1 MKRLLILLTL
11 LSTFLYAGSKD
22 YVISFNQPQNDVL
35 KLNMDLVLYQ
45 LGQTTIDGTVYS
57 IIKFNSSVFT
67 QQKGYA
73 RLPFVSAAVQ
83 LPSQKD
89 MAFEIVNSEFQEINL
104 EHPLLPSRGVIYRN
118 QNPDDIPYEIDP
130 ASVTDSWYPEVLA
143 KNSLP
148 FIIRNVRGSRVEFSP
163 FQYNALQQ
171 KLRIYNKITVRL
183 YETDNPPV
191 NPLTHNAGQ
200 HLLETQG
207 MYNSVFINSAESE
220 SALPVALHGDIL
232 VITTSRDEDAIQ
244 PYIDWKRE
252 KGFNVSKKVV
262 TTGTLVKDLIQ
273 QEYDANPNLL
283 YVQLVGD
290 WADVKSELGTSSNLP
305 MDPDLGCVS
314 GSDNFPDI
322 AIGRISAESA
332 ADVTLQVNKIINY
345 EKNPATGNNWL
356 TSATGIASDQGPG
369 DDNEKDYEHE
379 DVIWNDKLDPF
390 TYDSYNTIYDPS
402 ATSADV
408 STAVNNGTGIINY
421 TGHGSSTSWGTTGF
435 SNSDVNNL
443 TNGEMLPVIF
453 SVACNNG
460 EFNQSSD
467 CFAEAWVKKDNGGA
481 VMFLGSTISQ
491 PWDPPMRGQD
501 YFMDVLIG
509 GYDYDAH
516 GGQSGI
522 NTTEQRTFTGSIVV
536 NGLNLMLSESET
548 SDDIKTVQTWTT
560 FGDPAMQIRTMAP
573 AELTLSNESVRTG
586 EPFTTTVT
594 SNGTAVNGAMVTLSQ
609 DGSYYSGITDAN
621 GSVTIEQSL
630 AAGTAKLV
638 VTAFNTETIY
648 KDVTVS
654 TADGPWIIV
663 DTYTI
668 DDAVSGNGNGLAE
681 DAESIRL
688 DVTAANTGNETANG
702 VTAKLRSSDAYI
714 SISDSTYE
722 YGTIAADAS
731 IIGDDAFA
739 LTAVDFVP
747 DQHSSACQVYF
758 TDDAGASW
766 TSNISILLNAPVLGS
781 AGLTV
786 DDSATGNNDADLDV
800 GETADLLI
808 PTFNEGHAA
817 APAVQGTLTS
827 GSSYLTINSGTVELG
842 TLNAADTVSAV
853 FNAIAS
859 SETPAGTSVEVY
871 YTAVSGVY
879 SQTDT
884 FTIVIGN
891 LPLILMVEGTETIN
905 DVLFCDT
912 GGKDGDYSAKEKL
925 TMTFY
930 PENRSVVKAVFR
942 SFNLSDYDHLSIYD
956 GEDKNAPQVSGSPFT
971 GTTLPPEIKATNA
984 SGALTF
990 YFESNIIYNAAGWEA
1005 EVLTD
1010 AISDVDKMPEQQVND
1025 YALLGNYPN
1034 PFNPKT
1040 IINYKLSITNFIE
1053 LTVYNALGQK
1063 IKTLVNGK
1071 QQAGTYSVTFDASA
1085 LSSGIYYYKLS
1096 AGSFVKVH
1104 KMLLLK

>member
-1 MKRLLILLTL
+1 MKRLLLLLAL
-11 LSTFLYAGSKD
+11 LGTFLYAGSKD
-22 YVISFNQPQNDVL
+22 YGITFNQPQSDVL
-35 KLNMDLVLYQ
+35 ELNMDLVLYQ
-45 LGQTTIDGTVYS
+45 LGQTTVDGTLYS
-57 IIKFNSSVFT
+57 IIKFNASVFT
-67 QQKGYA
+67 QQKGFA
-73 RLPFVSAAVQ
+73 RLPIVSTAVQ
-83 LPSQKD
+83 LPPQKD
-89 MAFEIVNSEFQEINL
+89 MAFEIVHSEFQEINL
-104 EHPLLPSRGVIYRN
+104 EYPLLPSRGVIYRN

-130 ASVTDSWYPEVLA
+130 ASITDSWYPGVLA
-143 KNSLP
+143 ENSQP
-148 FIIRNVRGSRVEFSP
+148 FIIRDVRGSRIEFSP

-171 KLRIYNKITVRL
+171 KLRIYSKITVRL
-183 YETDNPPV
+183 HETDNPPE
-191 NPLTHNAGQ
+191 NPLTRETGQ

-207 MYNSVFINSAESE
+207 MYNSIFVNSADAE

-252 KGFNVSKKVV
+252 KGFNVSKQVV
-262 TTGTLVKDLIQ
+262 ETGTLVKDLIQ

-322 AIGRISAESA
+322 AIGRISANSA

-345 EKNPATGNNWL
+345 EKNPASGNNWL
-356 TSATGIASDQGPG
+356 TTATGIASDQGPG

-390 TYDSYNTIYDPS
+390 TYDSYNAIYDPS
-402 ATSADV
+402 ASSADV

-435 SNSDVNNL
+435 SNNDVNNL
-443 TNGEMLPVIF
+443 TNGEMLPIIF

-460 EFNQSSD
+460 EFNLSSD
-467 CFAEAWVKKDNGGA
+467 CFAEAWVKKENGGA

-501 YFMDVLIG
+501 YFNDVLIG

-516 GGQSGI
+516 SGQSGI
-522 NTTEQRTFTGSIVV
+522 NTNEERTFIGSVIV
-536 NGLNLMLSESET
+536 NGFNLMLSESET
-548 SDDIKTVQTWTT
+548 SDDINTAHTWTT
-560 FGDPAMQIRTMAP
+560 FGDPAMQIRTKSP

-594 SNGTAVNGAMVTLSQ
+594 SSGSAVSDAMVTLSQ
-609 DGSYYSGITDAN
+609 DGSYFSGVTDEN
-621 GSVTIEQSL
+621 GSVTIEQNL

-654 TADGPWIIV
+654 AADGPWIV
-663 DTYTI
+663 VESNTI
-668 DDAVSGNGNGLAE
+668 DDSVSGNGNGQAD
-681 DAESIRL
+681 DAEAVRL

-702 VTAKLRSSDAYI
+702 VTAKLRSSDTYI
-714 SISDSTYE
+714 SISDSTHE
-722 YGTIAADAS
+722 YGTMASDAS
-731 IIGDDAFA
+731 VTGDDAFA
-739 LTAVDFVP
+739 LTVADLVP

-758 TDDAGASW
+758 TDDAGGSW

-781 AGLTV
+781 TDLTI
-786 DDSATGNNDADLDV
+786 DDSAAGNNDADLDV
-800 GETADLLI
+800 GETADLHI

-827 GSSYLTINSGTVELG
+827 GSSYLTINSGTAELG
-842 TLNAADTVSAV
+842 TLNAGDTVVAI
-853 FNAIAS
+853 FNVTAS
-859 SETPAGTSVEVY
+859 SETPAGTSVNVY
-871 YTAVSGVY
+871 YTAVSGAY
-879 SQTDT
+879 AQTDT
-884 FTIVIGN
+884 FSIIIGN
-891 LPLILMVEGTETIN
+891 LPVVLMADGTETIK

-912 GGKDGDYSAKEKL
+912 GGTDGDYSAKEKL

-942 SFNLSDYDHLSIYD
+942 SFDLSDYDQLSIYD

-971 GTTLPPEIKATNA
+971 GTTLPPEIQATNS

-990 YFESNIIYNAAGWEA
+990 YFESNIVYNAAGWEA
-1005 EVLTD
+1005 EVFTD
-1010 AISDVDKMPEQQVND
+1010 AISDVNKTPLQNISDF
-1025 YALLGNYPN
+1025 ALSGNYPN
-1034 PFNPKT
+1034 PFNPATT
-1040 IINYKLSITNFIE
+1040 ISYQLSAASE
-1053 LTVYNALGQK
+1053 VDLTVYNALGQRVR
-1063 IKTLVNGK
+1063 TLLDRRQDK
-1071 QQAGTYSVTFDASA
+1071 GTYRIVFDAST
-1085 LSSGIYYYKLS
+1085 LSSGVYYYKLT
-1096 AGSFVKVH
+1096 AGSFVQTR
-1104 KMLLLK
+1104 KMLLIK

>member
-1 MKRLLILLTL
+1 MKRLLILLAL

-22 YVISFNQPQNDVL
+22 YVITFNQPQNDVL
-35 KLNMDLVLYQ
+35 ELNMDLVLYQ
-45 LGQTTIDGTVYS
+45 LGQTTVDGTVYS

-73 RLPFVSAAVQ
+73 KLPLISAAVQ
-83 LPSQKD
+83 VPAQKN
-89 MAFEIVNSEFQEINL
+89 MAFEIMESSFQEINL

-118 QNPDDIPYEIDP
+118 QNPDDIPYEINP
-130 ASVTDSWYPEVLA
+130 ASITDSWYPEVLA
-143 KNSLP
+143 ENSLP
-148 FIIRNVRGSRVEFSP
+148 FIIRNVRGSRVEFFP
-163 FQYNALQQ
+163 FQYNAQQQ
-171 KLRIYNKITVRL
+171 KLRVYNKITVRL
-183 YETDNPPV
+183 HETDNPPV
-191 NPLTHNAGQ
+191 NPLTRDTGQ

-207 MYNSVFINSAESE
+207 MYNSIFVNSADAE

-232 VITTSRDEDAIQ
+232 VITTSRDESAIQ

-262 TTGTLVKDLIQ
+262 ATGTLVKDLIQ

-322 AIGRISAESA
+322 AIGRISAASA
-332 ADVTLQVNKIINY
+332 AEVTLQVNKIINY
-345 EKNPATGNNWL
+345 EKAPSTSNNWL
-356 TSATGIASDQGPG
+356 TNATGIASDQGPG

-390 TYDSYNTIYDPS
+390 TYDSYNAIYDPS
-402 ATSADV
+402 ATKADV

-435 SNSDVNNL
+435 SNDDVNNL
-443 TNGEMLPVIF
+443 TNGDLLPVIF

-460 EFNQSSD
+460 EFNKSGD

-481 VMFLGSTISQ
+481 VLFLGSTISQ

-501 YFMDVLIG
+501 YFNDVLIG

-516 GGQSGI
+516 SGQSGI
-522 NTTEQRTFTGSIVV
+522 NTNEQRTFTGSVIV

-560 FGDPAMQIRTMAP
+560 FGDAAMQIRTMVP

-586 EPFTTTVT
+586 EPFSTTVT
-594 SNGTAVNGAMVTLSQ
+594 SGGSPVSGAMVTLSQ
-609 DGSYYSGITDAN
+609 SGSYFSGITDGN

-638 VTAFNTETIY
+638 VTAFNTVTIY
-648 KDVTVS
+648 KDITVS
-654 TADGPWIIV
+654 AADGPWIVV
-663 DTYTI
+663 DSYTI

-688 DVTAANTGNETANG
+688 DVTAANTGNQNANG
-702 VTAKLRSSDAYI
+702 VTAKLRSSDVYI
-714 SISDSTYE
+714 SISDSVYD
-722 YGTIAADAS
+722 YGTMAVDAS
-731 IIGDDAFA
+731 IVGDDAFA
-739 LTAVDFVP
+739 LTAADFVP
-747 DQHSSACQVYF
+747 DQHSCTCQVYF
-758 TDDAGASW
+758 TDDVDSSW
-766 TSNISILLNAPVLGS
+766 TSNISILLNAPILGS
-781 AGLTV
+781 SDLTI
-786 DDSATGNNDADLDV
+786 DDSAAGNNDSDLDV
-800 GETADLLI
+800 GETANLKI
-808 PTFNEGHAA
+808 PTFNEGHAS

-827 GSSYLTINSGTVELG
+827 GSSYLTINTGTVELG
-842 TLNAADTVSAV
+842 TLNAGDTVVAV
-853 FNAIAS
+853 FNVTAS
-859 SETPAGTSVEVY
+859 SETPAGTSVNVY

-884 FTIVIGN
+884 FSIIIGD
-891 LPLILMVEGTETIN
+891 LPVILMADGSETIK

-912 GGKDGDYSAKEKL
+912 GGSNGDYSAKESL

-942 SFNLSDYDHLSIYD
+942 SFDLSDYDQLSIYD

-971 GTTLPPEIKATNA
+971 GTTLPPEIQATNA

-990 YFESNIIYNAAGWEA
+990 YFESNIVYNAAGWEA
-1005 EVLTD
+1005 EVFTD
-1010 AISDVDKMPEQQVND
+1010 AISDVNKTPLQSITDFV
-1025 YALLGNYPN
+1025 LLGNYPN
-1034 PFNPKT
+1034 PFNPVT
-1040 IINYKLSITNFIE
+1040 AISYQIAAASRVNLA
-1053 LTVYNALGQK
+1053 VYNALGQRVR
-1063 IKTLVNGK
+1063 TLIDR
-1071 QQAGTYSVTFDASA
+1071 QQEKGEYSVSFDASA
-1085 LSSGIYYYKLS
+1085 LSSGVYYYKLT
-1096 AGSFVKVH
+1096 AGSFVQTQ